1 MFDSNPVPLYD
12 PNRCSFRSPAFGKTE
27 GYDAAHVLK
36 RKMSCTFFS
45 TKETDTNERSR
56 IRVSR
61 LLSDRVSPRTA
72 APLSPDDV
80 WPRGTRSVPHLAP
93 IASSQNRLGLA
104 APTPLR
110 PVPALGD
117 STNPPSL
124 LPAGPPALNKPES
137 TQARPFYKSEM
148 ATPTRSPTSLRLV
161 APNCS
166 RFRFRFHLHHPREPR
181 GAGAGGGPRQYSLRC
196 PRPDPLDPRV
206 RLTDRARSLSHCL
219 AWLQVLRRDLVLACC
234 CSGGGEDG
242 RGVGGGGDGVDAG
255 A

>member
-45 TKETDTNERSR
+45 TEETDTNYERSR

-93 IASSQNRLGLA
+93 IASSQIRLGLA

-110 PVPALGD
+110 PVPVLGD

-124 LPAGPPALNKPES
+124 LGAGPPRIK
-137 TQARPFYKSEM
+137 QARVHASKGSSTRAKWPHPPAAPRHS
-148 ATPTRSPTSLRLV
+148 ASSPPTARASASASTSTTRASRE
-161 APNCS
+161 APAPAEGHGNTVS
-166 RFRFRFHLHHPREPR
+166 GAPGPIHSIREC
-181 GAGAGGGPRQYSLRC
+181 G
-196 PRPDPLDPRV
+196 
-206 RLTDRARSLSHCL
+206 
-219 AWLQVLRRDLVLACC
+219 
-234 CSGGGEDG
+234 
-242 RGVGGGGDGVDAG
+242 
-255 A
+255 